1 MENKKPK
8 KLGEPKL
15 PELGEN
21 EHKKS
26 HKKSNSNVEDLSLK
40 DSTKLEERL
49 HNFVNNYD
57 ELITGFKNIKT
68 KSTDKILSINPK
80 QSNTTQS
87 AVQIRKETK
96 IDNLVSQVTPSP
108 TEVAEKYDIQNLT
121 NIEEIKDFYDYT
133 ENCLLL
139 ISKLSVPDPKEI
151 ESLKIDLPEPLTK
164 KRLAIFDL
172 DETLIHCELKNISK
186 AEKIITIKL
195 PNGNKARVG
204 LNIRPQIV
212 PALEQI
218 KKDYN
223 MIIFTASDKSY
234 ADSVVNYIDP
244 FGTYFKYRL
253 YRSNCVKVST
263 ENGPVYVKDLRV
275 IRNVPLSNMVLIDN
289 SVLSFAFHLEN
300 GIPILP
306 FYSNKDDNEME
317 SLKNYLTKL
326 SKYDNIVEYNSNMF
340 NLKSLMNEAST
351 ESINDIQEEEKMIV
365 PIQLTT
371 SNSKQNSGN
380 KKQIMRASTMVKEKT
395 NNELVRTKKQDNLEN
410 ENKLYKPTRR
420 KSKLQTKI
428 FETLENVKKEGLN

>member
-1 MENKKPK
+1 MEPK
-8 KLGEPKL
+8 KF
-15 PELGEN
+15 
-21 EHKKS
+21 KKS
-26 HKKSNSNVEDLSLK
+26 TEVAELENIRGHKKSNSNVEDLSFK
-40 DSTKLEERL
+40 DSTRLEEKL

-68 KSTDKILSINPK
+68 KSTDKMLNVTTKP
-80 QSNTTQS
+80 SNTQS
-87 AVQIRKETK
+87 AIQIRKETK
-96 IDNLVSQVTPSP
+96 IDNLVSQVPLTS
-108 TEVAEKYDIQNLT
+108 TENTEKIDIQNLT

-139 ISKLSVPDPKEI
+139 VSKLVMPDSREL
-151 ESLKIDLPEPLTK
+151 EELKVNLPEQLTK

-195 PNGNKARVG
+195 PNGSKARVG

-253 YRSNCVKVST
+253 YRSNCVKVIT
-263 ENGPVYVKDLRV
+263 ENGPVYIKDLRV
-275 IRNVPLSNMVLIDN
+275 IQNVPLANMVLIDN
-289 SVLSFAFHLEN
+289 SVLSFAFHLDN

-306 FYSNKDDNEME
+306 FYSNKEDNEME

-326 SKYDNIVEYNSNMF
+326 CKYEDMIEHNSKMF
-340 NLKSLMNEAST
+340 NLKSLMIEAST
-351 ESINDIQEEEKMIV
+351 EGIKDFREDEENIQIAVKQQAPVKKSIV
-365 PIQLTT
+365 R
-371 SNSKQNSGN
+371 S
-380 KKQIMRASTMVKEKT
+380 STMIKDKPS
-395 NNELVRTKKQDNLEN
+395 NNELIRTKKQDNLEN

-420 KSKLQTKI
+420 RSKLQTKI
-428 FETLENVKKEGLN
+428 FETLENVKKDGLN

>member
-1 MENKKPK
+1 MDSKKPK
-8 KLGEPKL
+8 RPGDVKL
-15 PELGEN
+15 PEFGEN
-21 EHKKS
+21 EHKKA

-68 KSTDKILSINPK
+68 KSTDKILNVNPK
-80 QSNTTQS
+80 QINTQS
-87 AVQIRKETK
+87 AVQIRKENK
-96 IDNLVSQVTPSP
+96 IDNLVSQVSSSTNES
-108 TEVAEKYDIQNLT
+108 TEKIDIQNLT

-139 ISKLSVPDPKEI
+139 ISKLSIPDSKEI
-151 ESLKIDLPEPLTK
+151 EPLKVDLPEPLTK

-195 PNGNKARVG
+195 PNGNKVRVG

-306 FYSNKDDNEME
+306 FYSNKDDSEME
-317 SLKNYLTKL
+317 SLKNYLSKL
-326 SKYDNIVEYNSNMF
+326 SKYENIVEYNSGMF

-351 ESINDIQEEEKMIV
+351 EGINEEQEEDGQIIPNLISTNIK
-365 PIQLTT
+365 Q
-371 SNSKQNSGN
+371 SNSGA
-380 KKQIMRASTMVKEKT
+380 KKPLMRASTMIKEKT
-395 NNELVRTKKQDNLEN
+395 SNELVRTKKQDNLEN
-410 ENKLYKPTRR
+410 ENKLYKPARR

>member
-1 MENKKPK
+1 MDNKKLK
-8 KLGEPKL
+8 KLSETKL
-15 PELGEN
+15 PDLSDTEY
-21 EHKKS
+21 KKT

-40 DSTKLEERL
+40 ESTKLEDRL

-57 ELITGFKNIKT
+57 ELISGFKNIKM
-68 KSTDKILSINPK
+68 KSSDKLLNKNPHK
-80 QSNTTQS
+80 NNTQS
-87 AVQIRKETK
+87 AFQIKKESK
-96 IDNLVSQVTPSP
+96 FDSLVSQVIPNSS
-108 TEVAEKYDIQNLT
+108 ENAEKIDIQNLT

-151 ESLKIDLPEPLTK
+151 EPLKIDLPENLTK

-253 YRSNCVKVST
+253 YRSNCFKVTT
-263 ENGPVYVKDLRV
+263 ENGPVYIKDLRV
-275 IRNVPLSNMVLIDN
+275 IRNIPLSNMVLIDN
-289 SVLSFAFHLEN
+289 SVLSFAFHLDN

-306 FYSNKDDNEME
+306 FYSNKDDTEME
-317 SLKNYLTKL
+317 SLKNYLSKL
-326 SKYDNIVEYNSNMF
+326 SKYENIVEYNSRMF
-340 NLKSLMNEAST
+340 NLRSLMSEAST
-351 ESINDIQEEEKMIV
+351 ESVSERQEEEN
-365 PIQLTT
+365 LL
-371 SNSKQNSGN
+371 SNLALINTKQASTA
-380 KKQIMRASTMVKEKT
+380 KKPLIRASTMIKEKAS
-395 NNELVRTKKQDNLEN
+395 NELVRTKKQDNLEN